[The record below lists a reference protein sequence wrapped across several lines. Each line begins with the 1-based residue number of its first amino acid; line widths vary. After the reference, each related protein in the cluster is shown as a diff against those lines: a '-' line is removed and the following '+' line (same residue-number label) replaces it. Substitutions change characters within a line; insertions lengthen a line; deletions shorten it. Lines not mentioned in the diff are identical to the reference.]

1 MSATP
6 PPGKLPPLQ
15 PPTLQQRHLR
25 QQEQTPF
32 QLRCNQTPFRDT
44 DDWDTNSREGN
55 KEHFGETGFKRKS
68 KNRSPCRPGRYVG
81 TAEFSFFS
89 QMGGGD
95 PWLWIPARQLHCFRG
110 GRGLSCS
117 AHSRAPAKENSGV
130 GHPQIQSVTRSEHRV
145 RREPPCAAGIPP
157 AVDCAT
163 VMCAMK
169 RKFKKQINKKD
180 PKQNSLTATKPHS
193 QQSHR
198 PRSPLCSPHYMGIVD
213 HKGFWFTIDSIF

>member
-55 KEHFGETGFKRKS
+55 KEHFGKTRFKRKS

-89 QMGGGD
+89 QMGGAH
-95 PWLWIPARQLHCFRG
+95 PWLWIPAHRIV
-110 GRGLSCS
+110 
-117 AHSRAPAKENSGV
+117 SGV
-130 GHPQIQSVTRSEHRV
+130 EEGS
-145 RREPPCAAGIPP
+145 AALPTPGPLPRKILESAIP
-157 AVDCAT
+157 
-163 VMCAMK
+163 
-169 RKFKKQINKKD
+169 KFN
-180 PKQNSLTATKPHS
+180 PSLEANTE
-193 QQSHR
+193 
-198 PRSPLCSPHYMGIVD
+198 
-213 HKGFWFTIDSIF
+213 